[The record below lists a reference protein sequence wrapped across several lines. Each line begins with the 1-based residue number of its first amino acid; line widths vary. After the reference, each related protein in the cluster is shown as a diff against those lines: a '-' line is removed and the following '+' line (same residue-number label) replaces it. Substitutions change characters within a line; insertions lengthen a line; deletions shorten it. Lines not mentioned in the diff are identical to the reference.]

1 MLATA
6 ILIPSTKGT
15 LSIWLWLVLYRICTQ
30 TVRCQ
35 RRRRKITVR
44 AQVTNTGQRAGKQ
57 VVQVYVSAPSV
68 KLDKAYQDL
77 CGFAKTK
84 ELASGESQEVAI
96 TFALS
101 DFASY
106 DETSAS
112 YILEAGNY
120 IVRMGVSS
128 QDTAPVALLR
138 LQEDVTTL
146 VAKNVLGDPGFT
158 DLRAEAGQTENI
170 PQISVSSL

>member
-1 MLATA
+1 M
-6 ILIPSTKGT
+6 
-15 LSIWLWLVLYRICTQ
+15 
-30 TVRCQ
+30 
-35 RRRRKITVR
+35 
-44 AQVTNTGQRAGKQ
+44 TNTGQRAGKQ

-106 DETSAS
+106 DEASAS

-128 QDTAPVALLR
+128 QIRLRSLCFVCKKTLR
-138 LQEDVTTL
+138 LWWQRMSWEIR
-146 VAKNVLGDPGFT
+146 
-158 DLRAEAGQTENI
+158 DLQTCVQRLARQKI
-170 PQISVSSL
+170 FRQISVSSL